1 MSPAN
6 STLLHIKKKQALGSQ
21 ALGSNLQNPIYEYF
35 NMNQIMCGQREFG
48 IDMEESLVKGK
59 EKKILCFRCP

>member
-1 MSPAN
+1 M
-6 STLLHIKKKQALGSQ
+6 KQ